1 LAKNKRS
8 ILLLILLSLIIL
20 VFFSVRSAYTPKIT
34 DVGGKVQD
42 FELVDPTNNRI
53 KLSDMKGSVVFLNFW
68 ATWCG
73 SCVDELP
80 YVERLFKSLAGNS
93 SFRMVTVL
101 YKDNPQQALNFMKQ
115 RGYTFPIY
123 LNPDE
128 SASKYFGL
136 TGVPETFII
145 DKKGVLRTKVL
156 GPAEWDSPQ
165 SVALFQSLMQEP

>member
-1 LAKNKRS
+1 MGKNKS
-8 ILLLILLSLIIL
+8 IILLLILLSLMTI
-20 VFFSVRSAYTPKIT
+20 VFLSVRAHTPKIT
-34 DVGGKVQD
+34 DIGGTVQD
-42 FELVDPTNNRI
+42 FDLVDPNNNRT

-68 ATWCG
+68 ATWCA
-73 SCVDELP
+73 SCVEELP
-80 YVERLFKSLAGNS
+80 NVEKLFRAFAGNS
-93 SFRMVTVL
+93 SFRMVTIL

-115 RGYTFPIY
+115 TGYTFPIY

-165 SVALFQSLMQEP
+165 SVALLQSLMQEP